1 MKQILISSSQ
11 SLVDRWRCS
20 FSDNCIV
27 TTIEQ
32 AIEFNEPD
40 SQLIFWLDLGGL
52 GEDQQMGIVH
62 KLAQVNKLV
71 VMSPV
76 PSQVEASRLLRAGA
90 MGYCHAGAAASQLA
104 EIATVVEHDGFWMP
118 KEMVQKF
125 VRLTRR
131 VKGAN
136 LNLEA
141 DPDNLTDRERAVAAQ
156 IGLGA
161 NNSEIAARL
170 NISERTVKAHLSS
183 IFQQLGVRDRVQLA
197 LVINNL
203 PVLGDSAADE

>member
-11 SLVDRWRCS
+11 SLVDRWRYS
-20 FSDNCIV
+20 FSDHSIV
-27 TTIEQ
+27 TSVEQ
-32 AIEFNEPD
+32 AIELNDAD
-40 SQLIFWLDLGGL
+40 SPLIFWLDLASL
-52 GEDQQMGIVH
+52 NENQQMDIVH
-62 KLAQVNKLV
+62 KLVQLSKV
-71 VMSPV
+71 VIMSPV

-90 MGYCHAGAAASQLA
+90 MGYCHAGTPAGQLA
-104 EIATVVEHDGFWMP
+104 EIATVIEHDGFWMP
-118 KEMVQKF
+118 REMVQKF

-141 DPDNLTDRERAVAAQ
+141 DPNNLTDRERAVAEQ

-161 NNSEIAARL
+161 NNSEIAGRL

-203 PVLGDSAADE
+203 PVQGDSVPDD

>member
-1 MKQILISSSQ
+1 MEQTLISSNQ
-11 SLVDRWRCS
+11 NLITRWRVPFPTGVIAAS
-20 FSDNCIV
+20 VEKITESGASRENI
-27 TTIEQ
+27 IY
-32 AIEFNEPD
+32 
-40 SQLIFWLDLGGL
+40 WLDLGGL
-52 GEDQQMGIVH
+52 SDEPIIGAVKALSPG
-62 KLAQVNKLV
+62 NKLV

-90 MGYCHAGAAASQLA
+90 MGYCHVGAPASQLT
-104 EIATVVEHDGFWMP
+104 EIATVIEHDGFWMP
-118 KEMVQKF
+118 REMVQKF

-136 LNLEA
+136 FNLDA
-141 DPDNLTDRERAVAAQ
+141 DPDNLTDRERAVAEQ
-156 IGLGA
+156 VGLGA
-161 NNSEIAARL
+161 NNSEIAIRL

-203 PVLGDSAADE
+203 PLFKDAKPDS

>member
-11 SLVDRWRCS
+11 NLIDRWRCS
-20 FSDNCIV
+20 FSDNHIV
-27 TTIEQ
+27 ACVEQ
-32 AIEFNEPD
+32 AIELNEAA

-52 GEDQQMGIVH
+52 DEAQQMDIVH
-62 KLAQVNKLV
+62 QLVQLNKLV
-71 VMSPV
+71 IMSAV

-90 MGYCHAGAAASQLA
+90 MGYCHAGAAAVQLA

-118 KEMVQKF
+118 REMVQKF

-141 DPDNLTDRERAVAAQ
+141 DPNNLTDRERVVAEQ
-156 IGLGA
+156 VGLGA
-161 NNSEIAARL
+161 NNSEIAGRL

-203 PVLGDSAADE
+203 PVQGDSGADE